1 MFSCEFFEISKN
13 TFFTKHLGTTASGV
27 GEGPESVL
35 PPKICHTYPTM
46 MKLGT
51 LIPYLKKIRKIH
63 KSRDTRD
70 TPLEFCWHQHF
81 SSEIS
86 KFCFIKKYRYTL
98 YFDTLFLILLI
109 FFESLTI
116 FLMNMTIMSTKMA
129 TPGLL
134 KIKVFWNKDYGPITF
149 VYDVINK
156 NLSRD
161 LNHVV
166 GMVMW
171 PKFGNSST
179 SMREVIIT

>member
-27 GEGPESVL
+27 GEGPESVP

-81 SSEIS
+81 FIGNQQVLLYQEIQ
-86 KFCFIKKYRYTL
+86 IY
-98 YFDTLFLILLI
+98 II
-109 FFESLTI
+109 FWYIVSNSFN
-116 FLMNMTIMSTKMA
+116 FFW
-129 TPGLL
+129 
-134 KIKVFWNKDYGPITF
+134 VFNDFFNEHDNY
-149 VYDVINK
+149 VNK
-156 NLSRD
+156 NGYSR
-161 LNHVV
+161 
-166 GMVMW
+166 
-171 PKFGNSST
+171 PS
-179 SMREVIIT
+179 